1 MINLGSDSISN
12 IMLGNTQVQKM
23 YLGTN
28 LIWELNTSLSSS
40 NEALFESGSE
50 I

>member
-1 MINLGSDSISN
+1 MINLGSNTISN

-28 LIWELNTSLSSS
+28 LIWENNPSRLS
-40 NEALFESGSE
+40 NGAAFEEGQA

>member
-1 MINLGSDSISN
+1 MINLGSESISN
-12 IMLGNTQVQKM
+12 IMLGESQVQKM

-28 LIWELNTSLSSS
+28 LIWENNPSRLS
-40 NEALFESGSE
+40 NGAAFEEGQT